1 METQTTAEA
10 DAMQA
15 SNEAKPAV
23 GRPKFLLVQG
33 ANVARFGFADRLADV
48 AQVVTVSSPFR
59 ALAMMASGEFAG
71 VFADA
76 EYFSDSLDVGRMLQN
91 ERVLR
96 AMPEAVLLLDEH
108 NTIKWGNGRLAQW
121 TGHAEVEGSNFY
133 SLLGQPDWLN
143 LDGCP
148 LHASL
153 TSGEPTAATL
163 RSGESR
169 YLRMYAVP
177 VVEGELAAHHLIVT
191 LRDVTDEV
199 LQQQKLEAIHK
210 AGVELADILPDEVA
224 EMGVDERIEL
234 LKDNIRRCTQDVLQ
248 FDVVEIRT
256 LDRETGELVPLLS
269 EGMQPEAEQRRLF
282 AEVEGNGVTGH
293 VAATG
298 KSYLCEDTSKDG
310 LYLSGAEDARSSLT
324 VPLMLHDECIGTFN
338 VESPESQ
345 RFTHS
350 DLQFLEIFSRE
361 IAVALNT
368 LDLLKAEKMT
378 TTAASVEKIHSAVA
392 MPVDEILNDVVSVIE
407 NFRTDQPAIAERLHR
422 VLSNARNIKR
432 VIQDI
437 GRDMMPAEAR
447 PATRAE
453 EHPILAGRR
462 VLVVDAEESI
472 RSDAH
477 DLLEK
482 YQCVVETSHDG
493 NEAIFMVRNLTEGQ
507 KYDTIISDIK
517 LPDMSGYD
525 LMMRLRS
532 IVEPVPMVLTT
543 SFGYDA
549 EHTIV
554 KARREGL
561 KFVLLKPWRP
571 EQLLETVERMIAP
584 NGPA

>member
-1 METQTTAEA
+1 MENQTTAEA
-10 DAMQA
+10 DASQA
-15 SNEAKPAV
+15 HDKGV
-23 GRPKFLLVQG
+23 GPPKILLVQG
-33 ANVARFGFADRLADV
+33 SNFARLAIAEHLADV
-48 AQVVTVSSPFR
+48 AQVVAVSSPFR

-71 VFADA
+71 VVADA

-91 ERVLR
+91 ERVLQ
-96 AMPEAVLLLDEH
+96 AMPEAVLLLDEK
-108 NTIKWGNGRLAQW
+108 NTIKWGNGRLSEW
-121 TGHAEVEGSNFY
+121 TGNSEVVGSEFY
-133 SLLGQPDWLN
+133 GLLGQPEWLN

-148 LHASL
+148 LQASL
-153 TSGEPTAATL
+153 SSGEPTAATL
-163 RSGESR
+163 RSGEGR
-169 YLRMYAVP
+169 FLRMYAVP
-177 VVEGELAAHHLIVT
+177 VVEGEEAAHHLIVT

-234 LKDNIRRCTQDVLQ
+234 LKDNIRRCTQDVLH

-256 LDRETGELVPLLS
+256 LDKETGELVPLLS
-269 EGMQPEAEQRRLF
+269 EGMKSEAERRRLF
-282 AEVEGNGVTGH
+282 AEVAGNGVTGY

-310 LYLSGAEDARSSLT
+310 LYLSGAQDARSSLT
-324 VPLMLHDECIGTFN
+324 VPLMLHEECIGTFN

-345 RFTHS
+345 RFTRS

-378 TTAASVEKIHSAVA
+378 STAASVEKIHSAVA

-437 GRDMMPAEAR
+437 GRDMVPVEAR
-447 PATRAE
+447 PAMARLE
-453 EHPILAGRR
+453 EHPVLVGRR
-462 VLVVDAEESI
+462 VLVVDAEENI

-571 EQLLETVERMIAP
+571 EQLLETVERMIKPDTLA
-584 NGPA
+584 